1 MPIQVVNLATL
12 TCIFGAAPSTLIVT
26 PENRVISGT
35 QPAATIMDF
44 IPMKNILPFGMCTTP
59 SNPAVAA
66 ATAAAMGVLTPMP
79 CIPVVVSP
87 WKVGAPTVMVGPFPA
102 LDNIST
108 NQCLWGG
115 LIMISNPGQATE
127 MIP

>member
-1 MPIQVVNLATL
+1 MPIQVVNTAQL
-12 TCIFGAAPSTLIVT
+12 TCTFGVAPSMLVVT
-26 PENRVISGT
+26 PEKKVLSGM

-44 IPMKNILPFGMCTTP
+44 IPMKNILPFGMCITP
-59 SNPAVAA
+59 SNPAVAS

-87 WKVGAPTVMVGPFPA
+87 WKVGATNVVIGGIPA

-108 NQCLWGG
+108 NMCNWGG
-115 LIMISNPGQATE
+115 VIMVASPGQFTE

>member
-1 MPIQVVNLATL
+1 VPIQVVNTAMLQ
-12 TCIFGAAPSTLIVT
+12 CSFGVAPSTLMVT
-26 PENRVISGT
+26 PENRVLSGF

-44 IPMKNILPFGMCTTP
+44 IPMKNIMPFGMCITP
-59 SNPAVAA
+59 SNPMVAA
-66 ATAAAMGVLTPMP
+66 ATAAALGVLTPQP

-87 WKVGAPTVMVGPFPA
+87 WKPGAPTVLIGGIPA

-108 NQCLWGG
+108 NQCMWGG
-115 LIMISNPGQATE
+115 VIMITSPGQFTE